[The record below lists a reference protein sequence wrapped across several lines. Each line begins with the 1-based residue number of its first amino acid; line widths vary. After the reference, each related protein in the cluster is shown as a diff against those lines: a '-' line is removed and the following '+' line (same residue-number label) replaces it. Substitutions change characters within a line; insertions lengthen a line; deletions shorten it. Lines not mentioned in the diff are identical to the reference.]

1 MRSAAQAR
9 LDDTKI
15 AHVRALRRDAIR
27 RRRVLVLSLL
37 AVAVVILVLALA
49 LHFSPLF
56 ALIPVALDA
65 VVLALG
71 VRASKQ
77 AREWERQVAL
87 AKKRAKIKRAKTAAS
102 VERTPAMAKAAA
114 GSVDSTKTGAM
125 SQEDIRRTIE
135 LAKAEKQAA
144 IAERKA
150 REAQRKAAV
159 EAANEKARKEMEA
172 RAREREEHAVQAEGK
187 SERPASY
194 EPKSH
199 KPAQPAEADR
209 KADVAGKAPAA
220 SKAAAKPVQEH
231 KPAEPEDYTAE
242 LEKVTS
248 AHALDAFELASNQD
262 LISFSLGSPRQGQEV
277 PVAEPQS
284 LEIKSTKQ
292 VAHAEPVK
300 ADAKPVAVAEEK
312 PAVQDAAAE
321 QDARD
326 REAKQVVKQSAEAVA
341 QIISAKKTGEH
352 KARRNERKAVAAES
366 VSAPAASSDSLG
378 VDVDAVLAR
387 RRS

>member
-65 VVLALG
+65 AVLALG
-71 VRASKQ
+71 VRAAKQ

-102 VERTPAMAKAAA
+102 VERTPAMAKAAE
-114 GSVDSTKTGAM
+114 SVDSTKTGAM

-159 EAANEKARKEMEA
+159 EAANDKARKEMEA
-172 RAREREEHAVQAEGK
+172 RARERDEHAVQAESK
-187 SERPASY
+187 HERPASSDS
-194 EPKSH
+194 KT
-199 KPAQPAEADR
+199 R
-209 KADVAGKAPAA
+209 KAEDTPETPKPV
-220 SKAAAKPVQEH
+220 AKPVQEH

-262 LISFSLGSPRQGQEV
+262 LISFSLGSPRQGQDV

-300 ADAKPVAVAEEK
+300 ADAAASKPSVEEK
-312 PAVQDAAAE
+312 PSEKDAEAE
-321 QDARD
+321 RDARD
-326 REAKQVVKQSAEAVA
+326 REAKQVVRQSAEAVA
-341 QIISAKKTGEH
+341 QIISAKKTGERT
-352 KARRNERKAVAAES
+352 ARRNERKAVAAES
-366 VSAPAASSDSLG
+366 VSAPTASSDSLG